1 MPGRIDALIFD
12 CDGTLV
18 DSERL
23 SAELLVRLLGERGVR
38 TTLEAILPIYR
49 GERFQDV
56 VEQLGRLY
64 PQVAPA
70 DFLADSRRRS
80 LPWLRARLQPMPG
93 AVELVRRLR
102 VAKCVASNGPREKIE
117 TSLDCAGLLDDFR
130 GGVISA
136 YEVGAWKPDPEL
148 IRHAARRMGVA
159 PEHCLVVDDSLP
171 GLRAGL
177 AAGAQAVG
185 LGELDISKLS
195 GEIER
200 ARDMRELERL
210 LDGLGLLAPPA
221 P

>member
-1 MPGRIDALIFD
+1 MAGRIEALIFD

-23 SAELLVRLLGERGVR
+23 SAELIVLLLDERGVC
-38 TTLEAILPIYR
+38 TSVEAILPIYR

-56 VEQLGRLY
+56 VDHLGQLY

-70 DFLADSRRRS
+70 DFLAEYRRRS
-80 LPWLRARLQPMPG
+80 LPWLRARLQAMPG
-93 AVELVRRLR
+93 AAELVRRLR

-117 TSLDCAGLLDDFR
+117 TSLDCAGLLGDFHER
-130 GGVISA
+130 VISA
-136 YEVGAWKPDPEL
+136 YEVGVWKPDPEL

-159 PEHCLVVDDSLP
+159 PERCLVVDDSLP

-177 AAGAQAVG
+177 AAGARVVGFGAMDFSGLRGEFDQAHDMLE
-185 LGELDISKLS
+185 LG
-195 GEIER
+195 
-200 ARDMRELERL
+200 RL
-210 LDGLGLLAPPA
+210 LDGLGLLAPPS